1 MFVYY
6 FANVGRPC
14 DEIRDR
20 MMALDLAGWAE
31 DAYRNA
37 ESLRSRLVDE
47 PFEASTVAFHIS
59 DPIEK
64 SNHAVLALRWSADR
78 SSWLVLRSSGGSRCR
93 SDWPESVPTQ
103 PARLIPSSTRGRPI
117 TFHRVTE
124 ACVKSFV
131 DRVAGALGRSSVG
144 ELGRLDRQTQ
154 CDGGP

>member
-64 SNHAVLALRWSADR
+64 SNHAVLALRWSATGPAGLFSDLQGDLVVAPIGPNRCQLSLRGSYRLPPGADR
-78 SSWLVLRSSGGSRCR
+78 SL
-93 SDWPESVPTQ
+93 
-103 PARLIPSSTRGRPI
+103 
-117 TFHRVTE
+117 FHRVTE

-144 ELGRLDRQTQ
+144 ELAV
-154 CDGGP
+154 